1 MADKT
6 EHQVELFDHLGEL
19 RTRLIRIFVYAV
31 VGTAIAWF
39 FYDFLFAVLTA
50 PMDTALKNS
59 KFLLTS
65 FPEAFMMRLTIS
77 LIAGLV
83 LTIPL
88 ISIELWGFIAPALSR
103 EERKPLWWIIPLS
116 VILFLSGVSL
126 CYYIL
131 PTAFSWF
138 VSYIPPNAE
147 LRPSAQGSLLFTVK
161 MMLAFGLMFELP
173 VVLMLL
179 ASVGIIN
186 SKFLKSNWRVALIVV
201 SLIAAVVTPSG
212 DAFSMLMMAV
222 PVTLLYFAS
231 IGLVRVIERK
241 RK

>member
-1 MADKT
+1 MKDKT
-6 EHQVELFDHLGEL
+6 EKQVELFDHLGEL
-19 RTRLIRIFVYAV
+19 RTRIIRIFIYAV
-31 VGTAIAWF
+31 IGTIAAWF
-39 FYDFLFAVLTA
+39 FYDFLFSVLTR
-50 PMDTALKNS
+50 PMATALKET

-77 LIAGLV
+77 FIAGLV
-83 LTIPL
+83 LTIPF
-88 ISIELWGFIAPALSR
+88 ISIELWGFISPALSR
-103 EERKPLWWIIPLS
+103 EERRPLIWIIPLS
-116 VILFLSGVSL
+116 IILFILGVSL

-131 PTAFSWF
+131 PKAFGWF
-138 VSYIPPNAE
+138 ISYVPANAE

-179 ASVGIIN
+179 ASIGIVN
-186 SKFLKSNWRVALIVV
+186 SKFLKSNWRVAIVV
-201 SLIAAVVTPSG
+201 VSIIAAVATPSN

-222 PVTLLYFAS
+222 PVALLYFAS
-231 IGLVRVIERK
+231 IGLVRTVERR